1 NTRWRYCHNATGTRT
16 ATHAIASAVAN
27 HSGRIA
33 KAASH
38 SAGRVTISPMAVTT
52 GAATLS
58 RSQPRRTAT
67 RAVHTVTT
75 STSTLEATPPSTEMT
90 RKSIRLMC
98 GIPISVVTSHARTA
112 SATDTYTVSRHE
124 PATD

>member
-1 NTRWRYCHNATGTRT
+1 M
-16 ATHAIASAVAN
+16 ASVVAN

-33 KAASH
+33 NAASH
-38 SAGRVTISPMAVTT
+38 NAGNVTMSPIAVTT

-58 RSQPRRTAT
+58 RSHPRRTAT
-67 RAVHTVTT
+67 RAVHTVTP

-98 GIPISVVTSHARTA
+98 GIPIRVVISHASTA
-112 SATDTYTVSRHE
+112 NATDTYTVSRHE
-124 PATD
+124 P